1 MLYKRLSLI
10 TFLLTFPWLLLACG
24 SMTIK
29 DETTQSYIP
38 IHGWVLELRQNV
50 TIPPGRTRVF
60 FQEGRLLYGVNEYKP
75 HCHISVREITEQ
87 AQTVYTGRF
96 TIEKVYGRDGE
107 VVMRDLIRLAAVGSA
122 DFMADGGNGNGEGMK
137 IYSYIMKL
145 HSDIQPQVT
154 SLVCG
159 GVADYPAFADYPTLQ
174 DIYTS
179 IGDYAVLVRPAE
191 G

>member
-10 TFLLTFPWLLLACG
+10 TFLLTFHWLLLACG

-38 IHGWVLELRQNV
+38 VHGWILELRQNV

-87 AQTVYTGRF
+87 AQTVYAGQF
-96 TIEKVYGRDGE
+96 TIETVYGRDGE
-107 VVMRDLIRLAAVGSA
+107 VVMSDLIRLATVDSA
-122 DFMADGGNGNGEGMK
+122 DIMADGGNGEGMK
-137 IYSYIMKL
+137 IYSYFMKL
-145 HSDIQPQVT
+145 HSDNQPQVT

-159 GVADYPAFADYPTLQ
+159 GVADYPAFADYPSLQ

-179 IGDYAVLVRPAE
+179 IGGYAVLVRPVE

>member
-1 MLYKRLSLI
+1 MLYKRLCLI
-10 TFLLTFPWLLLACG
+10 TFLLTFHCLLLGCG

-29 DETTQSYIP
+29 DEATQSYIP
-38 IHGWVLELRQNV
+38 VQGWVFELRQDV
-50 TIPPGRTRVF
+50 SIPAGRARVF

-75 HCHISVREITEQ
+75 HCHISVRNITEQ
-87 AQTVYTGRF
+87 AQTVYAGRF

-107 VVMRDLIRLAAVGSA
+107 IVMNDLIRIAAVGSA
-122 DFMADGGNGNGEGMK
+122 DIMADGGNGNGEGMK

-145 HSDIQPQVT
+145 HSDNQPQVT
-154 SLVCG
+154 HLACG

-174 DIYTS
+174 DIDTA
-179 IGDYAVLVRPAE
+179 IGDYAVLVRPGA